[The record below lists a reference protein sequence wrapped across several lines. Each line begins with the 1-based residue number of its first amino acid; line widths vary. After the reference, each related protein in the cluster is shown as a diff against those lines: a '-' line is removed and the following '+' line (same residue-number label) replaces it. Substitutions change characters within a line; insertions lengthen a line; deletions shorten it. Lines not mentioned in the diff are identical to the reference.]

1 MALITRSIPNLIGGV
16 SQQPET
22 LRLENQATEQ
32 VNGLSNVV
40 EGLKKRPPTQHIAKL
55 SSDDLS
61 NAFIHTINRDT
72 TERYVVVITDGAIK
86 VYDIDGTEKT
96 VVEQTNVTDYLSSSN
111 PRQDFRAL
119 TVNDYTYILNRTQTV
134 SMASTT
140 SAAKVEQ
147 AVYTVLTAYNGTKYS
162 LTTNSGTASYT
173 VPDTGVYDTKD
184 IRDQIFSAISTGSNI
199 TKTKIGD
206 SSIKV
211 TRTSGTLTA
220 TASDGYGNQA
230 SQVVKDSVQNF
241 ASLPAEAIDD
251 MIVEVRGDASSN
263 FDNYYVKFDD
273 DLKVWEETVAPG
285 VKTTLDS
292 DTMPVLLIRTADG
305 EFRLTQ
311 ADGSTYTIS
320 STDYDVPEWGK
331 RIVGDETLSPN
342 PSFVD
347 TKINDMFFHRNRLG
361 FLASENVIMSRS
373 GEFFDFFNETVT
385 DSLDTDIIDLN
396 VSHTKVSV
404 LKHAVPFDERLLLFS
419 DQTQFIL
426 ESSGTALSP
435 NTVSVTVTTEY
446 ENSSVV
452 KPVGAGGNVFFAFDK
467 GRFSGVREMYV
478 ESDGETNRG
487 EDITANVPKYIP
499 SDLYK
504 FAIASNENILVALSS
519 KTDFL
524 NHVYVYQ
531 WFISDSRR
539 LQSAWHRWTIG
550 DEDDTKVLNADFIGT
565 DLFLVLDRSDGL
577 YLEKVDCSPAAVDD
591 DATYLT
597 HLDRKLDNTEVTESY
612 DAGTGLT
619 TITLPYTID
628 ATMKVVGKPG
638 GTNKAGR
645 DISTASQTGTTITV
659 SGDITGFDYF
669 VGEQYT
675 FEYTFSQ
682 QYLALGQ
689 SSVTGSRTRIREGR
703 LQIRNW
709 TVSFNDTGFFQTS
722 VTPVGRSES
731 LSTFTG
737 TIVGT
742 GLAGTVNLEDND
754 FTFAVQSRN
763 ENLTIKLTNNSHLP
777 SNFVNAEWEGYYV
790 TQANP

>member
-96 VVEQTNVTDYLSSSN
+96 VVKQTNVTNYLSSSN

-119 TVNDYTYILNRTQTV
+119 TVNDYTYILNRTKTV
-134 SMASTT
+134 EMASTT

-184 IRDQIFSAISTGSNI
+184 IRDQIFSSISTSSNI

-211 TRTSGTLTA
+211 TRTSGTLTVS
-220 TASDGYGNQA
+220 ASDGYGNQA

-241 ASLPAEAIDD
+241 ASLPAEAIDN

-320 STDYDVPEWGK
+320 STNYDVPEWGK
-331 RIVGDETLSPN
+331 RIVGDATLSPN

-347 TKINDMFFHRNRLG
+347 SKINDMFFHRNRLG
-361 FLASENVIMSRS
+361 FLANENVIMSRS
-373 GEFFDFFNETVT
+373 GEFFEFFNETVT

-426 ESSGTALSP
+426 ESSGTSLSP

-478 ESDGETNRG
+478 ENDGETNRG

-499 SDLYK
+499 SDLFK

-524 NHVYVYQ
+524 NQVFVYQ
-531 WFISDSRR
+531 WFVADSRR
-539 LQSAWHRWTIG
+539 LQSSWHRWTIG
-550 DEDDTKVLNADFIGT
+550 DEGVTKVLNADFIGT

-591 DATYLT
+591 DANYLT
-597 HLDRKLDNTEVTESY
+597 HLDRKLDNTEITESY

-638 GTNKAGR
+638 GINKAGR
-645 DISTASQTGTTITV
+645 DISTTSQTGTTITV

-722 VTPVGRSES
+722 VIPVGRSES

-742 GLAGTVNLEDND
+742 GLTGTVNLEDND